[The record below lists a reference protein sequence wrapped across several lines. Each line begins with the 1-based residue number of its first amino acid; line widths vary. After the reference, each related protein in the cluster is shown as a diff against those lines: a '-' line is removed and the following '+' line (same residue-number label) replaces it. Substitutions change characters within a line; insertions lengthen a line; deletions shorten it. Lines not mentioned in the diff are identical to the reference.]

1 MSILIRNNLE
11 IIKHKIKEALTRNL
25 PGIQSQLK
33 MAPFLGNQP
42 ARELI
47 PKFDTKP
54 SAVLLL
60 LVYNKSKLNV
70 LLTLRSSTL
79 LHHKN
84 QISFPGGMSENNET
98 PIQTAFREAK
108 EEIGIDSNEIEV
120 LGFLTDLYVQPSN
133 TLVKPIVA
141 WSNRLPKFKVNKN
154 EVEDIFIIPIEYF
167 LDKDNLFQDTW
178 QLNNQ
183 NVAVP
188 YWIIQD
194 RIPLWGATAMIL
206 SEFLDIYHGI
216 IANELEFKIKQ
227 GNSV

>member
-1 MSILIRNNLE
+1 MEIL
-11 IIKHKIKEALTRNL
+11 KHKIKEALTKKL
-25 PGIQSQLK
+25 PGLQSQLK

-42 ARELI
+42 ARDLT

-54 SAVLLL
+54 SAVLVLL
-60 LVYNKSKLNV
+60 INDSGKLNV

-108 EEIGIDSNEIEV
+108 EEIDINPDEIEV

-133 TLVKPIVA
+133 TLVKPVVGWTDKLSDLKA
-141 WSNRLPKFKVNKN
+141 NTN
-154 EVEDIFIIPIEYF
+154 EVDDIFIIPLDYF
-167 LDKDNLFQDTW
+167 LNEDNLMSDIW
-178 QLNNQ
+178 QLNNK

-188 YWIIQD
+188 YWIIKD
-194 RIPLWGATAMIL
+194 KLPLWGATAMIL
-206 SEFLDIYHGI
+206 NEFLDIYRGI
-216 IANELEFKIKQ
+216 KDNELEHKIEQ
-227 GNSV
+227 GNSFQY